1 MRLSGKVAIVT
12 GGASGIGL
20 STARL
25 FAKEGASVALCDMDI
40 AGGEAAVRELR
51 QAGAKALFVHCD
63 VSQEA
68 EIQAMM
74 EQTAVELGPPT
85 VLFNN
90 AGIAGP
96 VGWDAKASELDHL
109 WEVNVKGVYW
119 GIKHV
124 LPHMRAAGKGSIIN
138 TASIGALGG
147 GMGVSPSYQASK
159 AAVVA
164 FTKTAAVVLARE
176 GIRVNAVAPGVIE
189 TPLSPKFYQGIAD
202 PIAARGE
209 RVKSSPMGRMGQP
222 EEVAWVVVF
231 LASEEASYINGVV
244 IPIDGGMVAK

>member
-12 GGASGIGL
+12 GAASGIGL

-25 FAKEGASVALCDMDI
+25 FAREGASVALSDMDVE
-40 AGGEAAVRELR
+40 GGEAAVRELR
-51 QAGAKALFVHCD
+51 EAGGKALFVRCD

-68 EIQAMM
+68 QIQAMM
-74 EQTAVELGPPT
+74 ERTAAEFGLPT

-96 VGWDAKASELDHL
+96 AGWDAKVSELDHL
-109 WEVNVKGVYW
+109 WDVNVKGVYW

-124 LPHMRAAGKGSIIN
+124 LSYMRKAGKGSIIN
-138 TASIGALGG
+138 NASIGALGG
-147 GMGVSPSYQASK
+147 GMGLSPSYAASK

-164 FTKTAAVVLARE
+164 FTKNAAVVVARE
-176 GIRVNAVAPGVIE
+176 GIRVNAVAPGVVE
-189 TPLSPKFYQGIAD
+189 TPLSPKFYPGVAD
-202 PIAARGE
+202 PIAVRAE
-209 RVKSSPMGRMGQP
+209 RVKWSPMARMGQP

-231 LASEEASYINGVV
+231 LASEEASYVNGVV
-244 IPIDGGMVAK
+244 IPIDGGAVAR